1 MLNRRRR
8 RRRVVV
14 VGEER
19 ALGWGSGEGHTTA
32 EHSTQWICTGVAMW
46 LLASIYKRR
55 RRRREEEQTGV
66 ACKGLFEIIFL
77 FIISLVLFFSLCE
90 FFFPQGGEVGWLW
103 GHLILPR

>member
-55 RRRREEEQTGV
+55 RRREEEQTGV

-77 FIISLVLFFSLCE
+77 FIISYFSPFANSSSLR
-90 FFFPQGGEVGWLW
+90 VGKWA
-103 GHLILPR
+103 GFGAT